1 MKPADLDAPTWNGNQ
16 GLAARLAS
24 KLRES
29 FGQGYR
35 IHKDEARACAEMERI
50 ANWEKKITEH
60 EIIMRLRAG
69 SWK

>member
-35 IHKDEARACAEMERI
+35 IHKDDARKCADMERI
-50 ANWEKKITEH
+50 ANFDKKITAD
-60 EIIMRLRAG
+60 EILMRVRAG
-69 SWK
+69 TWR

>member
-1 MKPADLDAPTWNGNQ
+1 MKPADLDAPTWSGNQ
-16 GLAARLAS
+16 GLAARLAA
-24 KLRES
+24 KLRSS

-35 IHKDEARACAEMERI
+35 IHKDDARKCAEWERI
-50 ANWEKKITEH
+50 ANFDKKITEH